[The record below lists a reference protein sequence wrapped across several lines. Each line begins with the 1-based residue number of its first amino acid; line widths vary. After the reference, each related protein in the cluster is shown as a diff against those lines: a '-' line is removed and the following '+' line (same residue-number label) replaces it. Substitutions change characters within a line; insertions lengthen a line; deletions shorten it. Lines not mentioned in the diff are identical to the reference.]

1 MITLDHVRDRIE
13 RPLTPHEERTTPK
26 WIADA
31 ETVLRNAVPDLDER
45 MSLDPAA
52 PRHLALDTVEL
63 VMFRMVER
71 KLRNPQGLRSFNID
85 GYDQTIDRD
94 LSAGKIYL
102 SDDDLADLAPRP
114 IAGHHG
120 GAFSLQ
126 VTL

>member
-1 MITLDHVRDRIE
+1 MITIEHVRDRIE
-13 RPLTPHEERTTPK
+13 RPLTSDEARTIPQ

-45 MSLDPAA
+45 MMLVDAA
-52 PRHLALDTVEL
+52 PRRLAPETVEL
-63 VMFRMVER
+63 VLFRMVER
-71 KLRNPQGLRSFNID
+71 KLRNPQGLRSFNVD

-102 SDDDLADLAPRP
+102 SDEDLADLAPRP
-114 IAGHHG
+114 IAGHSG
-120 GAFSLQ
+120 GAFSVR